1 MNPAKFLKLIFC
13 LIVWSMSAASTGAA
27 QGVETISIG
36 FDLPLTGPLKDMGI
50 NSREGAELVLE
61 EINREGGLLVA
72 GTRYPVRFVYA
83 DNKSNVE
90 GAVSGALNL
99 ISRDKV
105 LGIVG
110 PCASSN
116 AIPVGGIADSFKT
129 PMISPTSTN
138 PKTTLNRPFVFRA
151 CFLDNFQGEAMAR
164 FATKEFKAQ
173 KAAVLYDIDNAYP
186 KGLAEFF
193 KSSFEKIKGTGSV
206 VAFESYQSDAG
217 NLSASLKRIVA
228 SGADVLFIPQYA
240 HELPGIL
247 KQVRAAGWRKD
258 ILGGDGWE
266 ASDLMA
272 NCGDLCKGLYFSS
285 HFGAL
290 GAKGSAGAFV
300 ERYQTRTKQLPTAF
314 GALGYDATKLM
325 LAAISRVDG
334 LTGNLFTDRA
344 KVKEQIAAFQGFEG
358 VSGIVNMN
366 ASGDPAKS
374 AVVLRITER
383 GEFEAYAT
391 EAP

>member
-1 MNPAKFLKLIFC
+1 MNLAKC
-13 LIVWSMSAASTGAA
+13 LNLLLCIVIWSVSGFAVAA
-27 QGVETISIG
+27 QGVETIAIG
-36 FDLPLTGPLKDMGI
+36 LNLPLTGSLKDIGI

-61 EINREGGLLVA
+61 EVNREGGLLVA

-90 GAVSGALNL
+90 GAVSGALNM
-99 ISRDKV
+99 ISREKV

-110 PCASSN
+110 PCTSSK
-116 AIPVGGIADSFKT
+116 AIPAGGVADSFKT
-129 PMISPTSTN
+129 PLISPTSTN
-138 PKTTLNRPFVFRA
+138 PKTTLDRPFVFRA
-151 CFLDNFQGEAMAR
+151 CFLDNFQGEVMAR
-164 FATKEFKAQ
+164 FATKEFKAT

-193 KSSFEKIKGTGSV
+193 KSAFERIKGKGSV
-206 VAFESYQSDAG
+206 VAFESYESDAS
-217 NLSASLKRIVA
+217 NLKASLKKIVA

-266 ASDLMA
+266 ASDLMEK
-272 NCGDLCKGLYFSS
+272 CGDLCKGLYFSS

-300 ERYQTRTKQLPTAF
+300 ERYQARTKQLPTAF
-314 GALGYDATKLM
+314 GALSYDATKLL

-334 LTGNLFTDRA
+334 LTGNLFTDRE

-358 VSGIVNMN
+358 VSGTVNMN

-374 AVVLRITER
+374 AVVLRINEQ

>member
-1 MNPAKFLKLIFC
+1 MNSRRHLQLLFFV
-13 LIVWSMSAASTGAA
+13 IVWSVSGFAVTA
-27 QGVETISIG
+27 QGVETIVIG
-36 FDLPLTGPLKDMGI
+36 LNLPLTGALKDMGI

-61 EINREGGLLVA
+61 EVNREGGLLVA

-99 ISRDKV
+99 ISREKV

-129 PMISPTSTN
+129 PLISPTSTN
-138 PKTTLNRPFVFRA
+138 PRTTIDRPFVFRA

-193 KSSFEKIKGTGSV
+193 KSAFEKLRGKGSV

-217 NLSASLKRIVA
+217 NLSASLEKIVA

-240 HELPGIL
+240 HELPKIIR
-247 KQVRAAGWRKD
+247 QVRAAGWRKD
-258 ILGGDGWE
+258 ILGGDAWE
-266 ASDLMA
+266 ASDLME

-290 GAKGSAGAFV
+290 GAKGQAAAFV
-300 ERYQTRTKQLPTAF
+300 ERYQARTKQLPTAF
-314 GALGYDATKLM
+314 GALGYDATKLL

-334 LTGNLFTDRA
+334 FTGNLFTDRA

-358 VSGIVNMN
+358 VSGTVNMN

-374 AVVLRITER
+374 AVVLRITEQ
-383 GEFEAYAT
+383 GEFEAFAT